1 MAGPRP
7 VKIAI
12 AGPAHPYK
20 GGAAQHTT
28 ALAHRLTAAGH
39 QVVLVSW
46 TAQYPK
52 LLYPGQL
59 TVDTPELPLF
69 GATERV
75 LAWYRPDG
83 WWRAGRRLAREGF
96 DALVLCVVTPIQ
108 APAYQALARAA
119 RAAGCPVLALCHNVL
134 PHEGRAFDRPLMAA
148 LLRRVDAVVV
158 HSDAEA
164 AVAASLTTAP
174 VQVAVMPPHLPGV
187 TLAPGPAPGL
197 AAGPAPRPAHRRLLF
212 FGIVRPYKGLD
223 VLIQALAQA
232 TPAVALTVAGEIWEG
247 RDGLLRLIADLGLTG
262 RVTLAEGYVPAA
274 DIAALFATA
283 DALVLPYRSATAS
296 QNPLLAFQYG
306 VPVIATRAGSIPA
319 SVTDGVNG
327 LLCTPGDAADLA
339 RAIGQLYQPG
349 TLARLRAGARPADPG
364 PLWDDYLAAI
374 TKAIPAARA

>member
-1 MAGPRP
+1 M
-7 VKIAI
+7 KIAI
-12 AGPAHPYK
+12 VGPAHPYK

-28 ALAHRLTAAGH
+28 ALAHRLSAAGH
-39 QVVLVSW
+39 QVVLLSW

-59 TVDTPELPLF
+59 TVDTPELPVF

-83 WWRAGRRLAREGF
+83 WWRTGRRLARERF

-108 APAYQALARAA
+108 APAYLTLARAA
-119 RAAGCPVLALCHNVL
+119 RAAGCTVLALCHNVL
-134 PHEGRAFDRPLMAA
+134 PHEGRAFDRPLMTA
-148 LLRRVDAVVV
+148 LLRRVDAVIV

-174 VQVAVMPPHLPGV
+174 VQATLMPPHLPGV
-187 TLAPGPAPGL
+187 ALAGLPQQAVPAPQ
-197 AAGPAPRPAHRRLLF
+197 PTHHRLLF

-223 VLIQALAQA
+223 LLLEALAQA
-232 TPAVALTVAGEIWEG
+232 SPAVALTVAGEIWDG
-247 RDGLLRLIADLGLTG
+247 RDGLLRQIAGLGLTE
-262 RVTLAEGYVPAA
+262 RVTLAEGYVPAG
-274 DIAALFATA
+274 DIPALFATA

-306 VPVIATRAGSIPA
+306 VPVIATRAGPIA
-319 SVTDGVNG
+319 ATVQDGVNG

-339 RAIGQLYQPG
+339 RAISQLYQPG
-349 TLARLRAGARPADPG
+349 TLARLRQGARPADPG

-374 TKAIPAARA
+374 TKAIPAANS

>member
-1 MAGPRP
+1 

-12 AGPAHPYK
+12 VGPAHPYK

-39 QVVLVSW
+39 RVVLLSW

-69 GATERV
+69 PATERV

-83 WWRAGRRLAREGF
+83 WWRTGRRLARERF
-96 DALVLCVVTPIQ
+96 DAVVLCVVTPIQ
-108 APAYQALARAA
+108 VPAYLTLARAA

-134 PHEGRAFDRPLMAA
+134 PHEGRAFDRPLMKA
-148 LLRRVDAVVV
+148 LLRRVDAVIV
-158 HSDAEA
+158 HSDGEA

-174 VQVAVMPPHLPGV
+174 VQATVMPPHLPGV
-187 TLAPGPAPGL
+187 ALADPP
-197 AAGPAPRPAHRRLLF
+197 AAGPAPGSTHHRLLF

-223 VLIQALAQA
+223 VLLRALAGA
-232 TPAVALTVAGEIWEG
+232 SPAVALTVAGEIWDG
-247 RDGLLRLIADLGLTG
+247 RDDLLRLIADLGLSE
-262 RVTLAEGYVPAA
+262 RVTLAGGYVPAE
-274 DIAALFATA
+274 DIPGLFATA

-306 VPVIATRAGSIPA
+306 VPVIATRAGSIA
-319 SVTDGVNG
+319 ATVTDGVNG
-327 LLCTPGDAADLA
+327 LLCAPGDAADLA

-349 TLARLRAGARPADPG
+349 TLARLRQGARPADPG
-364 PLWDDYLAAI
+364 PFWDDYLAAI
-374 TKAIPAARA
+374 TKAIPAAGS

>member
-1 MAGPRP
+1 M
-7 VKIAI
+7 KIAI
-12 AGPAHPYK
+12 AGPAHPFK

-28 ALAHRLTAAGH
+28 ALAHRLSAAGH
-39 QVVLVSW
+39 QVVLLSW

-59 TVDTPELPLF
+59 TVDTPELPVF
-69 GATERV
+69 GATDRV

-83 WWRAGRRLAREGF
+83 WWRTGRRLAREGF

-108 APAYQALARAA
+108 APAYLTLARTA
-119 RAAGCPVLALCHNVL
+119 RAAGITVLALCHNVL
-134 PHEGRAFDRPLMAA
+134 PHEGRAFDRPLMSA
-148 LLRRVDAVVV
+148 LLRRVDAVIV

-174 VQVAVMPPHLPGV
+174 VQATVMPPHLPG
-187 TLAPGPAPGL
+187 PGPAGGPP
-197 AAGPAPRPAHRRLLF
+197 AAGPAHHRLLF

-223 VLIQALAQA
+223 VLLRALAQA
-232 TPAVALTVAGEIWEG
+232 TPVVAVTVAGEIWVG
-247 RDGLLRLIADLGLTG
+247 RDSLLRLIDDLGLAG

-274 DIAALFATA
+274 GIPALFATA

-306 VPVIATRAGSIPA
+306 VPVIATRAGSIA
-319 SVTDGVNG
+319 AAVTDGVNG

-339 RAIGQLYQPG
+339 RAISRLYQPG
-349 TLARLRAGARPADPG
+349 MLARLRAGARPADPG

-374 TKAIPAARA
+374 TKAIPAASA

>member
-1 MAGPRP
+1 M
-7 VKIAI
+7 KIAI
-12 AGPAHPYK
+12 VGPAHPYK

-28 ALAHRLTAAGH
+28 ALAHRLSAAGH
-39 QVVLVSW
+39 QVVLLSW

-69 GATERV
+69 GHTERV

-83 WWRAGRRLAREGF
+83 WWRTGRRLARERF
-96 DALVLCVVTPIQ
+96 DVLVLCVVTPIQ
-108 APAYQALARAA
+108 APAYLTLARAA

-134 PHEGRAFDRPLMAA
+134 PHEGRAFDRPLMTA
-148 LLRRVDAVVV
+148 LLRRVDAVIV

-174 VQVAVMPPHLPGV
+174 VRVTVMPPHLPGV
-187 TLAPGPAPGL
+187 ALAGGPGAAPV
-197 AAGPAPRPAHRRLLF
+197 AGPTHHRLLF
-212 FGIVRPYKGLD
+212 FGMVRPYKGLD
-223 VLIQALAQA
+223 VLLQALAQA
-232 TPAVALTVAGEIWEG
+232 SPAVALTVAGEIWDG
-247 RDGLLRLIADLGLTG
+247 RDGLAQLIASLGLAD
-262 RVTLAEGYVPAA
+262 RVTLAEGYVAAA
-274 DIAALFATA
+274 DIPALFATA

-306 VPVIATRAGSIPA
+306 VPVIATRAGSIA
-319 SVTDGVNG
+319 ATVTDGVNG

-339 RAIGQLYQPG
+339 RAISQLYQPG
-349 TLARLRAGARPADPG
+349 TLARLRQGARPADPG

-374 TKAIPAARA
+374 SKAIPAASS